1 VVTTLAPVR
10 QRYVELPH
18 NPEHV
23 RAVLRA
29 GAKQARELTREKVR
43 QAKEAIG
50 LLPAWSDRPIRL
62 RPGSRCPAG
71 PCL

>member
-23 RAVLRA
+23 RAVLRT
-29 GAKQARELTREKVR
+29 GAKRARELTSEKVR

-50 LLPAWSDRPIRL
+50 LLPA
-62 RPGSRCPAG
+62 
-71 PCL
+71 